1 MLLHSMKQEPQK
13 EIHNGIARMLMVQA
27 VNMFLLIL
35 FLSCAQKKHHMVLPF
50 RLLGGRGVGGVR
62 FTTLGCSGCHNV
74 AQHLPIQIKTMVV
87 PCRFLW
93 VGRGLRLTTVVGSD
107 SYNVSSHTVLIMCQK
122 TTLHGST
129 F

>member
-1 MLLHSMKQEPQK
+1 M
-13 EIHNGIARMLMVQA
+13 
-27 VNMFLLIL
+27 
-35 FLSCAQKKHHMVLPF
+35 
-50 RLLGGRGVGGVR
+50 GGVR

-74 AQHLPIQIKTMVV
+74 AHHLPIQLKTMVV
-87 PCRFLW
+87 PFRFLG
-93 VGRGLRLTTVVGSD
+93 VGRGLRLTTVAGSD